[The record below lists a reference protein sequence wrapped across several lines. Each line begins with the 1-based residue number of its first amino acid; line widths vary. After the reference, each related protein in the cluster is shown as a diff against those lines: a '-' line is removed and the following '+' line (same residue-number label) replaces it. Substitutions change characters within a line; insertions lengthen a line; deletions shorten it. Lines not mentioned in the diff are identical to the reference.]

1 MRLYMSSKKKKVLY
15 FLNDL
20 ANGGI
25 ETFCINVNKNINRN
39 KYNIDYF
46 LTIGK
51 HEYYKD
57 ETFKLSLYPSR

>member
-1 MRLYMSSKKKKVLY
+1 MSSKKKKVLY

>member
-1 MRLYMSSKKKKVLY
+1 MSGKKRKVLY

-46 LTIGK
+46 LTIGN
-51 HEYYKD
+51 HEYYDGKCQ
-57 ETFKLSLYPSR
+57 Y

>member
-1 MRLYMSSKKKKVLY
+1 MIGKKKKVLY

-39 KYNIDYF
+39 KF
-46 LTIGK
+46 KTR
-51 HEYYKD
+51 YK
-57 ETFKLSLYPSR
+57 SS